1 MSVHKWTIKAPTWY
15 VLDQFPIRAKQEF
28 DSEWSVKKATV
39 TCCFIDENGMPLKM
53 APRYENVSVT
63 CGEIY
68 SLLTRA
74 RNEKVEEVALVF
86 DPPAYTPLDK

>member
-15 VLDQFPIRAKQEF
+15 VLDQFPERVNKAF
-28 DSEWSVKKATV
+28 GSAWSTKKAQFN
-39 TCCFIDENGMPLKM
+39 CCFIDENGMPLKM

-68 SLLTRA
+68 SLLLIA
-74 RNEKVEEVALVF
+74 RNEKVEGVVLVF